1 MSAFEG
7 YLIKAGNSDEIFPH
21 KYINISTYKS
31 TPNQR
36 EEIEAYRDDYTRDLT
51 RITADGMKTSIEFQ
65 TLDGISLEEKIE
77 IQEFFKNCM
86 VNEKERKV
94 HITYWDDENN
104 LYETSYFYLPDTQ
117 YTIDEINEKDMTMTY
132 KSLTYKLVE
141 Y

>member
-1 MSAFEG
+1 MSAFNG
-7 YLIKAGNSDEIFPH
+7 YLLKAGNSESIFPH

-36 EEIEAYRDDYTRDLT
+36 EEIEAYRDDYTRNLT
-51 RITADGMKTSIEFQ
+51 RVTADGMKTSIEFQ
-65 TLDGISLEEKIE
+65 TLDGITLEEKME
-77 IQEFFKNCM
+77 IQDFFKSCT

-104 LYETSYFYLPDTQ
+104 LYETSYFYLPDTP
-117 YTIDEINEKDMTMTY
+117 YTIDEIKDKTITY